1 MLGSV
6 LTKSASLWFPVMQSS
21 GLVAA
26 KFCWKLNSSD
36 TKSNDLTLPTAFH
49 SKYGDRLLDTVDM
62 RLRNGYVVP
71 LKLDKSRGVLSGF
84 LVFFLNF
91 ELKGGR
97 GGDLLVFEYFGQYH
111 INAHILSANGSEM
124 RYPKR
129 VRQIELCY
137 PPLMTL
143 GEDGWRFVKFQ
154 SDFDCN
160 VDEIKPPAQFLA
172 RCEFA
177 LPEEIMYVIS
187 NGKTFHGSYCT
198 AEKKLTGLSQL
209 CEIVGVSDLSGFE
222 MMLFEYQVPSTLNI
236 SIFDEILNEII
247 FPGTSLSIGRHLFN
261 LSIWL
266 LNFGVNIMFELT
278 IVQHCV

>member
-1 MLGSV
+1 MFGGVELCLSHTYH
-6 LTKSASLWFPVMQSS
+6 LC
-21 GLVAA
+21 
-26 KFCWKLNSSD
+26 FCNICYYNSS
-36 TKSNDLTLPTAFH
+36 
-49 SKYGDRLLDTVDM
+49 
-62 RLRNGYVVP
+62 
-71 LKLDKSRGVLSGF
+71 
-84 LVFFLNF
+84 
-91 ELKGGR
+91 
-97 GGDLLVFEYFGQYH
+97 Q
-111 INAHILSANGSEM
+111 
-124 RYPKR
+124 
-129 VRQIELCY
+129 
-137 PPLMTL
+137 
-143 GEDGWRFVKFQ
+143 
-154 SDFDCN
+154 
-160 VDEIKPPAQFLA
+160 KPPAQFLA

-236 SIFDEILNEII
+236 SVFDEILNEII
-247 FPGTSLSIGRHLFN
+247 FPGTPLSIGRHLFN